1 MFPGMGGFDPKK
13 MQAVMK
19 QLGMDQEEIS
29 AERVTIEKT
38 DGNKVIIENPS
49 VIKIT
54 VKGQESFQIS
64 GNTTEQTGISE
75 SDIRT
80 VMEKTSSTKEQA
92 KEALENSNGD
102 LAEAILSLSE

>member
-75 SDIRT
+75 SDIQT
-80 VMEKTSSTKEQA
+80 VMEKTGSTKEQA
-92 KEALENSNGD
+92 KEALKNSNGD

>member
-64 GNTTEQTGISE
+64 GKTTEQTGISE
-75 SDIRT
+75 SDIQT
-80 VMEKTSSTKEQA
+80 VMEKTGSTKEQA
-92 KEALENSNGD
+92 KEALKNSNGD